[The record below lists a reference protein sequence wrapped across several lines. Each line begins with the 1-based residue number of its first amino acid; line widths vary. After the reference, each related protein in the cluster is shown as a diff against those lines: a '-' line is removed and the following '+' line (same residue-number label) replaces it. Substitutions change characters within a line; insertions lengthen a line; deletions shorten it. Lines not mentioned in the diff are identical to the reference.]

1 MNINYFIEL
10 LCLLMNINEL
20 FTKLYIFLIK
30 IKNELEFVEFL
41 LKFNVLYADRV
52 PYIRKFDI
60 DDLFE
65 LTGNKFTEVS
75 FSIFYELKP
84 DILILFGLLCF
95 QVVQLCMLN
104 ISHSVNRGLH
114 LTQERLKI
122 LFTQQWFRILFQ
134 KQYHLYDFHSFLRIV
149 LL

>member
-1 MNINYFIEL
+1 MVFDSVDILLSQQVANVLYLCMVKNMNINYFKEL

-75 FSIFYELKP
+75 FSIFYELKQ

-95 QVVQLCMLN
+95 QVVQLCTLN
-104 ISHSVNRGLH
+104 ISHSVNREPH
-114 LTQERLKI
+114 LT
-122 LFTQQWFRILFQ
+122 
-134 KQYHLYDFHSFLRIV
+134 
-149 LL
+149 